1 MTEPG
6 EALVGAGAGRSRRP
20 LPTTGRP
27 LSRRERLTLGVSLT
41 LGLGAVRLLGATLR
55 LTEVN
60 RETAERLWAAG
71 TPLVYATWHGR
82 MALFPYFYGR
92 QRCVYVLASRSRD
105 GELISR
111 FAGAFGFRVVRGS
124 SSRGASTA
132 LRALAR
138 LLRDESAEVAVIP
151 DGPRGPRYV
160 AQPGAVLLAKL
171 GRAPIVPLGL
181 GVSRATVLG
190 TWDAFVVPHPFA
202 RVVVVFG
209 DPLVVPDDA
218 DRATVEEFRRRLE
231 DSLRRLTTEAD
242 RLAGVP
248 RVRTL

>member
-1 MTEPG
+1 M
-6 EALVGAGAGRSRRP
+6 L
-20 LPTTGRP
+20 
-27 LSRRERLTLGVSLT
+27 
-41 LGLGAVRLLGATLR
+41 
-55 LTEVN
+55 
-60 RETAERLWAAG
+60 
-71 TPLVYATWHGR
+71 
-82 MALFPYFYGR
+82 MFPYFYGR
-92 QRCVYVLASRSRD
+92 RRPVYVLASRSRD

-138 LLRDESAEVAVIP
+138 LLRDESAEVAVVP

-190 TWDAFVVPHPFA
+190 SWDAFVVPHPFA
-202 RVVVVFG
+202 RVAVVFG

-218 DRATVEEFRRRLE
+218 DRVALEGFRRRLE
-231 DSLRRLTTEAD
+231 ESLRHLTAEAD
-242 RLAGVP
+242 RLAGAR
-248 RVRTL
+248 RVRAL